1 MRGRFKR
8 KDPRGGSEGTKGLSL
23 LTQEAVA
30 GLAEPVIPPLVY
42 SVQDTGGRRL
52 KGSGCGL
59 YNGDKVYLGV
69 RVKKPVRDLLRN
81 IRLAQGWEPQDFQET
96 CRKRVKG
103 DKRRVKTRV
112 GCRATKIKCPAESL
126 EELEIIIEVL
136 EEDLRTCNTS
146 RSPSQKLS
154 CYDPPVSPEWSPAGY
169 NSEESDDMI
178 PSPQSYRSYSPGG
191 AECYKALSPPG
202 FTSPQPGSVYGSGGE
217 EWVDPPNHD
226 WNLNDS
232 MFFWTQ
238 LQREESQLRDVSDA
252 MLLATDELRRT
263 KFHKVACVG
272 KRALGYAIAKRMVAL
287 NNLDLTDSDGMT
299 ALLHAANHNHHLMV
313 ADLIRLGANVNAT
326 NNSGKS
332 CLHLSAEKGY
342 VRVLE
347 VLKQTMMDGVYVDVE
362 ATDNCGMSVLQ
373 CASLALKA
381 TVCELEGSKSPNP
394 TRLHVLRQEQMME
407 TLECLLH
414 MGSWSIYPRMG

>member
-1 MRGRFKR
+1 M
-8 KDPRGGSEGTKGLSL
+8 
-23 LTQEAVA
+23 
-30 GLAEPVIPPLVY
+30 
-42 SVQDTGGRRL
+42 
-52 KGSGCGL
+52 
-59 YNGDKVYLGV
+59 
-69 RVKKPVRDLLRN
+69 RN
-81 IRLAQGWEPQDFQET
+81 IRLAQGWEPQDFQVN
-96 CRKRVKG
+96 VKMKNIFVNMRMFRIIYG
-103 DKRRVKTRV
+103 LKHR
-112 GCRATKIKCPAESL
+112 SHL

-154 CYDPPVSPEWSPAGY
+154 CYDPPVSPEWSPAGRLHFHTVTVKDEHA
-169 NSEESDDMI
+169 SESDDMI

-263 KFHKVACVG
+263 FTV
-272 KRALGYAIAKRMVAL
+272 Y
-287 NNLDLTDSDGMT
+287 T

-414 MGSWSIYPRMG
+414 MVCLSRSPMRYPLRYRAFVVM